1 MKMKILTI
9 FLISVLSLSIA
20 GWFVTNSDLQQQI
33 NELQEQNAG
42 LQGQNGD
49 LQEENDQMQ
58 EQLDLLQKRLDFN
71 PRVLITN
78 FSSQYGWQNVVGMTI
93 AMTFNVSVQNFGI
106 SDIEGLTVEIKRL
119 NVDEDPYNITRKLD
133 VLHAGEAIEFREI
146 FVIGWDLYF
155 GGFHDRSLGA
165 SVKLG
170 EVILDVRYF
179 MPHQYL

>member
-1 MKMKILTI
+1 MKMKSLVV
-9 FLISVLSLSIA
+9 FLIAVLSLSVA
-20 GWFVTNSDLQQQI
+20 GWLVTNNDLQQQI
-33 NELQEQNAG
+33 NELQEQNAE
-42 LQGQNGD
+42 LQGQNRD
-49 LQEENDQMQ
+49 LQGKNDELQ
-58 EQLDLLQKRLDFN
+58 EQLNLLQKRLDFN

-119 NVDEDPYNITRKLD
+119 NIDEDPHNITRKLD
-133 VLHAGEAIEFREI
+133 VLHAGETIEFREI

-155 GGFHDRSLGA
+155 GGFHYRSLEA